1 MKLLKTYLIIGLTMF
16 LTAVNSN
23 SQNATGQ
30 YQQPDSEYVELP
42 RIEVLIDSALNHN
55 AIMKVRR
62 SEVGARAAN
71 LKSQSNTWYRN
82 LGFQAD
88 TRYGTFNN
96 FSTNTAEGQTPS
108 IIATNT
114 SQFNYGVGVYLKF
127 PVYDLVNRKNQV
139 KQAKA
144 ELEMASY
151 MADAQ
156 RDELR
161 QIIIKQYND
170 VILKQRLLGIA
181 SQNLGNA
188 RINMD
193 MVEKE
198 FQNGTITV
206 SEYVRT
212 SDLASRT
219 ESSYEQAR
227 TEFITA
233 YMLLEELVGF
243 KFNMSNSG
251 INENN

>member
-1 MKLLKTYLIIGLTMF
+1 MKVSISFLLTVALFFFIIPDGH
-16 LTAVNSN
+16 
-23 SQNATGQ
+23 SQNAQ
-30 YQQPDSEYVELP
+30 DQQSAADYIELP
-42 RIEVLIDSALNHN
+42 QLEAVIDSALNHN
-55 AIMKVRR
+55 ALMKVRN

-71 LKSQSNTWYRN
+71 LRSQSNTLYRN

-114 SQFNYGVGVYLKF
+114 SQFNYGVGLYLKF

-139 KQAKA
+139 RQAKA

-198 FQNGTITV
+198 FQNGAITV

-212 SDLASRT
+212 SDLAART
-219 ESSYEQAR
+219 ESQYEQAR
-227 TEFITA
+227 SEFITS
-233 YMLLEELVGF
+233 YMVLEELVGF
-243 KFNMSNSG
+243 KFNTVNT
-251 INENN
+251 ENNEHN